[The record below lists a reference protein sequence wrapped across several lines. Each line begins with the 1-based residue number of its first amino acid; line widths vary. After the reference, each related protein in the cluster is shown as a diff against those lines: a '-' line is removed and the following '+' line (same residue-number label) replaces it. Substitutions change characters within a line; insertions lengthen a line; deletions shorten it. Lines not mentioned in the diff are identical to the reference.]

1 MNIQPSFDCNFN
13 TFLVLDSCF
22 APLRPAQSKKW
33 NNFTRTRVHTHT
45 HMIQDFGVA
54 ARRIA
59 SDEMSTKTGV
69 GTHNWNPS
77 EVYEPHYKQ
86 QTFRDIW
93 ALGMIIYEVMTRKVP
108 YEGLKDLQIGKKMLT
123 KELPDMTLVEKG
135 APDGLFKVF
144 EACCQFEPNDRP
156 TADVVVRE
164 MTAVLKALR
173 NQKPSAGPPR
183 SIRHHDDVLKI
194 LAAIQEEQ
202 KRQAA
207 EIASIAAAMN
217 DLREN
222 LHNEVRC

>member
-1 MNIQPSFDCNFN
+1 
-13 TFLVLDSCF
+13 
-22 APLRPAQSKKW
+22 
-33 NNFTRTRVHTHT
+33 
-45 HMIQDFGVA
+45 MIQDFGMA

-69 GTHNWNPS
+69 GTHNWNPA

-108 YEGLKDLQIGKKMLT
+108 YAGLKDLQIGKKMLT

-183 SIRHHDDVLKI
+183 STQHHDDVLKI

>member
-1 MNIQPSFDCNFN
+1 
-13 TFLVLDSCF
+13 
-22 APLRPAQSKKW
+22 
-33 NNFTRTRVHTHT
+33 
-45 HMIQDFGVA
+45 MIQDFGMA

-59 SDEMSTKTGV
+59 SDQMSSKTGV

-77 EVYEPHYKQ
+77 EVYREHYKQ

-93 ALGMIIYEVMTRKVP
+93 ALGMIIYEVMTRTVP
-108 YEGLKDLQIGKKMLT
+108 YEGLTMPQLMNKLIIT

-156 TADVVVRE
+156 TADVVLRE
-164 MTAVLKALR
+164 MTAVLKGLR

-183 SIRHHDDVLKI
+183 STRHHDDVLKI

>member
-1 MNIQPSFDCNFN
+1 M
-13 TFLVLDSCF
+13 
-22 APLRPAQSKKW
+22 
-33 NNFTRTRVHTHT
+33 
-45 HMIQDFGVA
+45 A

-59 SDEMSTKTGV
+59 SDEMSTKRGV
-69 GTHNWNPS
+69 GTWNWNPP
-77 EVYEPHYKQ
+77 EVYEEHYKQ

-93 ALGMIIYEVMTRKVP
+93 ALGMIIYEVMTRTVP
-108 YEGLKDLQIGKKMLT
+108 YEGLTVPQLMNKLLMT

-144 EACCQFEPNDRP
+144 EACCQFEPNDRL

-183 SIRHHDDVLKI
+183 STRHHDDVLKI

-202 KRQAA
+202 VEEEDTHRHRHVLLANLLVA
-207 EIASIAAAMN
+207 GSCRAHTLCTLPA
-217 DLREN
+217 LR
-222 LHNEVRC
+222 VRYQ